1 MTSLLVTMGDVTLS
15 NDFSRSQMHEAK
27 IFKGFWSKGD
37 QASRTFCWLL
47 GYLHFFLFYSF
58 SLLLVLR
65 SLLNFIFSTWE
76 RTQGLLHTRKA
87 LSYWAQG
94 LPTMFEFIT
103 ALWLINSCDISFHW
117 VSLLK
122 GSWVGEW
129 VSGFTIQLICLP
141 TKAAGSWRGI
151 GWTLPGYSHL
161 LSFIAKED
169 IANGG
174 TLM

>member
-47 GYLHFFLFYSF
+47 GYLHFFVLLFLIAPCATF
-58 SLLLVLR
+58 SVKFYFQYLGENPGPITYQESSELLSSRPSYNVWVHHSLV
-65 SLLNFIFSTWE
+65 
-76 RTQGLLHTRKA
+76 
-87 LSYWAQG
+87 
-94 LPTMFEFIT
+94 
-103 ALWLINSCDISFHW
+103 LINSCDISFHW

>member
-1 MTSLLVTMGDVTLS
+1 MISQDPKCMKQR
-15 NDFSRSQMHEAK
+15 FSKDSEVKETRHPEHFA
-27 IFKGFWSKGD
+27 GFL
-37 QASRTFCWLL
+37 AI
-47 GYLHFFLFYSF
+47 YIFLFYSF